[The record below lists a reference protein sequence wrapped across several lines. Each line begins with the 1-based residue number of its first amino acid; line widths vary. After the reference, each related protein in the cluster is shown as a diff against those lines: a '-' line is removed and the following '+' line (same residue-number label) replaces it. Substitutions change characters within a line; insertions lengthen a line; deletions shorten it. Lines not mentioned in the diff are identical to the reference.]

1 MKLRSKKCIVCGR
14 AIRKRVVDIMVLP
27 VTGTTGHSIRVD
39 VEADLRTKADCARH
53 TNAPFIVAIRR
64 NREGFVTR
72 FGTWDGESFV
82 DRYFC
87 TNSCA
92 QSQGY
97 ASADSGQR
105 FTWKNAR

>member
-1 MKLRSKKCIVCGR
+1 MLSRKQCIVCGR
-14 AIRKRVVDIMVLP
+14 SIRKRI
-27 VTGTTGHSIRVD
+27 HD
-39 VEADLRTKADCARH
+39 VSVRPMSDSAGGRTSPDLHADLRTKADCARH
-53 TNAPFIVAIRR
+53 TNAPFIVSISR
-64 NREGFVTR
+64 NRSGCVTR

-92 QSQGY
+92 RSQGY